1 MNLHLLRIFVK
12 VVEVQSFSR
21 AAEALDITQP
31 AVSKAVRELESQLE
45 TVLLDRRGKTF
56 RPSESGRALYD
67 YGRSILALEREATET
82 IRAYSSLER
91 GRLTIGA
98 STTIATYWLPPFLVD
113 FHARHPQVELQV
125 ISGNTRQIADLLL
138 DCRVDVALV
147 EGDVDDARLNRR
159 IWRRD
164 EMVIIAPRDAEL
176 PPGGALRPADLA
188 DHSWI
193 VRERGSG
200 SRAATDRVL
209 DEMGL
214 TPARTIEVGSNEAIV
229 QTVAAGRG
237 LGMVP
242 RICARDQLALGRIRR
257 LHPGGAAIQ
266 RTLYR
271 IRLPERPI
279 SPAALAFEALI
290 ADTHLATEPASE

>member
-1 MNLHLLRIFVK
+1 M
-12 VVEVQSFSR
+12 STG
-21 AAEALDITQP
+21 AASWRSNA
-31 AVSKAVRELESQLE
+31 
-45 TVLLDRRGKTF
+45 RRPK
-56 RPSESGRALYD
+56 P
-67 YGRSILALEREATET
+67 

-91 GRLTIGA
+91 GRLTVGA

-113 FHARHPQVELQV
+113 FHARHPHVELQV

-147 EGDVDDARLNRR
+147 EGEVDDARLNRR

-164 EMVIIAPRDAEL
+164 EMVIIAPRDADL
-176 PPGGALRPADLA
+176 PTGGVLRPADLF

-290 ADTHLATEPASE
+290 ADSHTATDAAVE